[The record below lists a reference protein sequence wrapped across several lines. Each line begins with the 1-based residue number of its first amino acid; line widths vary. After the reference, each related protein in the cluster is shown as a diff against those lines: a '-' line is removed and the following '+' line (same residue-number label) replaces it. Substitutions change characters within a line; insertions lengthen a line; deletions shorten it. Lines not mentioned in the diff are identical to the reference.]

1 MLAAAT
7 ADRPKS
13 FQRPLDVDRDREEG
27 EVFVDQIAD
36 EVGEEEEEDDS
47 WIPWPDSSGGFSE

>member
-1 MLAAAT
+1 VLPAAT

-13 FQRPLDVDRDREEG
+13 ISDSFQGEG

-36 EVGEEEEEDDS
+36 EGGEEEDES
-47 WIPWPDSSGGFSE
+47 WVPWPDSSGGFSE

>member
-1 MLAAAT
+1 
-7 ADRPKS
+7 
-13 FQRPLDVDRDREEG
+13 LDVDRDREEG

>member
-1 MLAAAT
+1 MST

-13 FQRPLDVDRDREEG
+13 ISDSFQGEG
-27 EVFVDQIAD
+27 EVFDDQIAD
-36 EVGEEEEEDDS
+36 ADGEDEEDDS